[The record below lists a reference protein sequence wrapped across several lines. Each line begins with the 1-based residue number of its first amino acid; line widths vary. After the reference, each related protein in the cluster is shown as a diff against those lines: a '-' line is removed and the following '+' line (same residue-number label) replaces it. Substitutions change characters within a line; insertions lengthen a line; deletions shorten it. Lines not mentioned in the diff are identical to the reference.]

1 MERETF
7 WGGALE
13 RRVYLREGWLERG
26 ANLIGEFIGGRGS
39 LEKWA
44 QWRRRVNLLH
54 FIIDYSILLFTLVS
68 EHCSGKC
75 S

>member
-26 ANLIGEFIGGRGS
+26 ANLIGKFIGGRGS

-44 QWRRRVNLLH
+44 QWRRRAFATFH
-54 FIIDYSILLFTLVS
+54 IDYSILFFTLVS

>member
-26 ANLIGEFIGGRGS
+26 ANLIGKFIGGEGLIREVGS
-39 LEKWA
+39 MEEKG
-44 QWRRRVNLLH
+44 
-54 FIIDYSILLFTLVS
+54 ICYIS
-68 EHCSGKC
+68 
-75 S
+75 